1 MQLCCKHI
9 GREFLMLKV
18 CVEKKIGD
26 LNMNVGFAIEKPVI
40 TALLGKSG
48 AGKTTLANMLSG
60 LVKPDSGVV
69 FFNDDVFFDGER
81 RVNLPPEE
89 RGIGY
94 VFQEHRLFPHLSVR
108 HNLTFGRWAGGRKNS
123 EKLSKIV
130 ELLELGRLLDRRPDT
145 LSGGESQRVAIGR
158 ALYACTSF
166 LIMDEPLS
174 SLDAAL
180 KESIMDYI
188 AMIPKNFSFPMIY
201 ITHDQKEVDR
211 LAEETLSLEGGRIG
225 GGA

>member
-9 GREFLMLKV
+9 DREFMMLKV
-18 CVEKKIGD
+18 RVEKKIGD
-26 LNMNVGFAIEKPVI
+26 LNINAGFAIEKPVI

-60 LVKPDSGVV
+60 LVKPDRGSVV
-69 FFNDDVFFDGER
+69 FNDSVFFDGER
-81 RVNLPPEE
+81 HVDLPPEQ

-108 HNLTFGRWAGGRKNS
+108 HNLTFGCWAGGRKNS

-130 ELLELGRLLDRRPDT
+130 ELLELGKLLERRPDT

-180 KESIMDYI
+180 KENIMDYI
-188 AMIPKNFSFPMIY
+188 AMIPMNFSFPMIY

-211 LAEETLSLEGGRIG
+211 LAEETLVLKGGCL
-225 GGA
+225 GGAA